1 VGAQKMGDPARQKDR
16 RVGDVAEIWAARAEE
31 VAGMVKRHEH
41 DGQTTQK
48 IDALEALLG
57 CVLGHHSET
66 Y

>member
-1 VGAQKMGDPARQKDR
+1 
-16 RVGDVAEIWAARAEE
+16 
-31 VAGMVKRHEH
+31 MVTRHEH

-57 CVLGHHSET
+57 CALGHHFET